1 MASDKKVTELT
12 QITRAALDAKLYLE
26 EDSSY
31 HYIEVADLVGKRD
44 AIFDVKDYG
53 ATGDGTTDD
62 STAIQSAITALEAND
77 GGVLFFPAT
86 TYKIGTGLVFDGANL
101 TRLAQVRGYGAT
113 LDYTGS
119 GDALTFENNVTA
131 VDDQDA
137 EKSYHVR
144 GLHIKGTSSADS
156 AIRLHGVLHTFRDM
170 VIENFTSTTSTQA
183 AIVLDALFLEWVE
196 ENTFDSIDIKNTG
209 NGVCFISRE
218 DSGGAAASL
227 MNNYF
232 RNIHIWIKQDG
243 GKGFY
248 GVGQGASTVAN
259 TGRIIIDG
267 AVIHP
272 FESDNVVCYDFTNC
286 YMEGSVL
293 ISPSVDAYGTCNSLV
308 AFDYNYS
315 EVLTVIAP
323 TG

>member
-1 MASDKKVTELT
+1 
-12 QITRAALDAKLYLE
+12 
-26 EDSSY
+26 
-31 HYIEVADLVGKRD
+31 
-44 AIFDVKDYG
+44 
-53 ATGDGTTDD
+53 
-62 STAIQSAITALEAND
+62 
-77 GGVLFFPAT
+77 
-86 TYKIGTGLVFDGANL
+86 
-101 TRLAQVRGYGAT
+101 
-113 LDYTGS
+113 
-119 GDALTFENNVTA
+119 
-131 VDDQDA
+131 
-137 EKSYHVR
+137 
-144 GLHIKGTSSADS
+144 
-156 AIRLHGVLHTFRDM
+156 M

-323 TG
+323 TGFPGS